1 MVTKLDHPDNL
12 DSRPSICTYTTK
24 LSTAQVQ
31 LLHTLCV
38 DKHFEKYQIA
48 YANFAFRGHGVN
60 IVVYK
65 NGKLVVQG
73 KKTEEFVQF
82 ELEPKVT
89 FEAALGYEEVEH
101 PEWFEEHAG
110 MDESG
115 KGDLFGPLV
124 TACVIAGNDVVRQ
137 WIKDGVRDS
146 KNVSSDAMIFTLE
159 SKILKA
165 DCVSNV
171 MCAGMG
177 KYNELYVKFG
187 ENMNTL
193 LAWMHSCS
201 LQNALQRRH
210 VSWGMLD
217 QFSKR
222 PIVQTFLKDKSFDL
236 RMQTKAES
244 DPVVAA
250 ASILARAEY
259 NRQINALSK
268 KAGFT
273 IKKGAGQVTI
283 TQANEIAKNFGYD
296 SLKSFIKMH
305 FATAPKENI
314 THPQNNQI
322 E

>member
-1 MVTKLDHPDNL
+1 MVTKLDHPRNS
-12 DSRPSICTYTTK
+12 DSKPSICIYTTK
-24 LSTAQVQ
+24 LSAVQVQ
-31 LLHTLCV
+31 LLYALCV
-38 DKHFEKYQIA
+38 DKHFEKYQVA
-48 YANFAFRGHGVN
+48 YANFAFRDHGLNV
-60 IVVYK
+60 VVYK

-73 KKTEEFVQF
+73 KKTEEFVKF

-89 FEAALGYEEVEH
+89 FEATFGYEEVEH

-110 MDESG
+110 IDESG

-146 KNVSSDAMIFTLE
+146 KNVSSDAMIFALE
-159 SKILKA
+159 SKILKS

-171 MCAGMG
+171 MRVGME

-187 ENMNTL
+187 KNMNTL

-201 LQNALQRRH
+201 LQNALQKRH
-210 VSWGMLD
+210 VPWGMLD

-222 PIVQTFLKDKSFDL
+222 PIVQNFLKDKSFDL

-259 NRQINALSK
+259 NRQIDALSK
-268 KAGFT
+268 KAGFS
-273 IKKGAGQVTI
+273 IKKGAGQMTI
-283 TQANEIAKNFGYD
+283 TQAHEIAKNFGYD

-305 FATAPKENI
+305 FATAPKGNS
-314 THPQNNQI
+314 THPQNDQI